1 MPARTV
7 WTGSLTFGLVSL
19 PVGIYPATRDQ
30 SVHFNQFEA
39 GTSDRIRY
47 RKVNERTG
55 QEVPGDRIA
64 RGVDLGGGEYVIVTD
79 DELEALE
86 PRRSHEIEVVGFV
99 DLADID
105 PVYFRSTYYLGPS
118 PKGPDKAYALLRA
131 AMRRSGKVAVARLI
145 MRGREYLV
153 AIRPGDNV
161 LVLET
166 LYFADEVRDAARE
179 LPPLPDEDAVTDREL
194 EMADL
199 LIDSMA
205 MDWDPADFEDTYR
218 QEIEALV
225 ERKRQGQEVVARA
238 EPDEPSPIVD
248 LMAAL
253 EASMRKRGAEPA
265 SEGGGSRRSSGKPA
279 RTASAA
285 VAKPATRA
293 KAGATSSGTT
303 RKKAAAKTG
312 TSKTSGGRRSA
323 AKKGTAKKAS
333 AKKTG
338 GLRRVS

>member
-19 PVGIYPATRDQ
+19 PVGVYPATRDQ

-55 QEVPGDRIA
+55 QEVPADRIA
-64 RGVDLGGGEYVIVTD
+64 RGVDLGGGEYVIVSD

-86 PRRSHEIEVVGFV
+86 PRRSHEIEVVGFI
-99 DLADID
+99 DLAEID
-105 PVYFRSTYYLGPS
+105 PVYFRSTYYLAPS

-153 AIRPGDNV
+153 AIRPGDEV
-161 LVLET
+161 LILET
-166 LYFADEVRDAARE
+166 LYFADEVRDAGRE
-179 LPPLPDEDAVTDREL
+179 LPPLPAEDAVTEREL

-205 MDWDPADFEDTYR
+205 MAWDPNEYDDTYR

-225 ERKRQGQEVVARA
+225 ERKREGKEVVARA

-253 EASMRKRGAEPA
+253 EASMRRRGGEVAARGSESGSGRRKATGTTKR
-265 SEGGGSRRSSGKPA
+265 
-279 RTASAA
+279 
-285 VAKPATRA
+285 AT
-293 KAGATSSGTT
+293 GATK
-303 RKKAAAKTG
+303 KKAAAKT
-312 TSKTSGGRRSA
+312 TRSS
-323 AKKGTAKKAS
+323 AKSGTAKKSTKKAA
-333 AKKTG
+333 AKKAPAKKAG